1 MTIMTPSQVNYFPPE
16 GCYEFTEYF
25 TPEFDI
31 SKSQGLLE
39 EFITE
44 ENGKNYP
51 NWNQPIC

>member
-1 MTIMTPSQVNYFPPE
+1 MTPSQVNYFPPE

-44 ENGKNYP
+44 ENGKNYQ